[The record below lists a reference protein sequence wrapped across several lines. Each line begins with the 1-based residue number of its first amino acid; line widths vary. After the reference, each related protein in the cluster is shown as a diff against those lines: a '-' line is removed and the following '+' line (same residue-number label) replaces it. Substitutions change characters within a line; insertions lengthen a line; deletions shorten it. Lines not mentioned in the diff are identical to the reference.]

1 MTDEVLA
8 ERLRLLAA
16 QIRFKGGETAR
27 PAVDGAM
34 VLSVSRLRGGSTRHL
49 LTIAMGLPAPPE
61 ARGLHFRLH
70 RADSTEVIEGH
81 TDRRGQI
88 EWAGLVAGAEYTL
101 EFVD

>member
-61 ARGLHFRLH
+61 ARLH